1 MMIRMEYDFVKKNV
15 IYRSM
20 IWLTESLWIR
30 KKHCYNQF
38 AGEKTHGFNHV
49 DESPLFFILTVDI
62 YLTYIYKCGTIYL

>member
-1 MMIRMEYDFVKKNV
+1 MYYEEKEFTVTAEEN
-15 IYRSM
+15 
-20 IWLTESLWIR
+20 TGESINCSIELYN
-30 KKHCYNQF
+30 YNQF

>member
-1 MMIRMEYDFVKKNV
+1 MKLIIGLK
-15 IYRSM
+15 
-20 IWLTESLWIR
+20 SLEQPLGLLNWGGFF
-30 KKHCYNQF
+30 YNQF

>member
-1 MMIRMEYDFVKKNV
+1 MKK
-15 IYRSM
+15 
-20 IWLTESLWIR
+20 T
-30 KKHCYNQF
+30 YNQF